1 MEVLRGRVVA
11 GVGNFSYWMTVLE
24 ELYTRKT
31 GIRLFPGTLNL
42 QLERPYRLPARRMR
56 IEKEE
61 YGGTVSVN
69 LVPCRVFGREA
80 FLMRTDQNEAG
91 VGHHPHTIIEIAC
104 AVKLRDEY
112 SLMDGDLV
120 EVEVSALEA

>member
-11 GVGNFSYWMTVLE
+11 GMGNFSRWMTVLE

-31 GIRLFPGTLNL
+31 GMKLFPGTLNL
-42 QLERPYRLPARRMR
+42 QLERPYRLPARRLR

-69 LVPCRVFGREA
+69 LVACRVFGREA
-80 FLMRTDQNEAG
+80 FLVRTDQNEAG
-91 VGHHPHTIIEIAC
+91 VGHHPRTVIEIAC
-104 AVKLRDEY
+104 PVKLRDEY
-112 SLMDGDLV
+112 LLADGDLV
-120 EVEVSALEA
+120 EVEIVTGES